1 MIVAALM
8 ATSFSISTQN
18 LQAQGL
24 KVPAPSPAQTLKQS
38 FALSDITVEYSR
50 PSAKGRTIY
59 GDLVP
64 FGKMWRTGANGATK
78 ITFGE
83 NVTVEGMAVPAG
95 TYALYSIPNKDNW
108 EFMLYKDLTLGGNVS
123 EYKATEELIRFKVKP
138 TSITGQS
145 LVAEMPAKGKKKV
158 EAMPLSTYKV
168 ETFTIN
174 IADVAP
180 NMANIELLWEQTR
193 VAFSVKSDIDTKI
206 MKNIE
211 TSLAADTRP
220 YFQAATYYFENGK
233 DIKKASE
240 WVNKAV
246 ELNPKAYWIALLK
259 AKIQMKM
266 MDKTGA
272 LATAADVVKLATDA
286 KNDDYVKMGEQALA
300 DAKKMK

>member
-1 MIVAALM
+1 MNYKKIIVAALI

-38 FALSDITVEYSR
+38 FALSEITVEYSR

-64 FGKMWRTGANGATK
+64 FGKPWRTGANGATK

-83 NVTVEGMAVPAG
+83 NVTVEGLAVPAG
-95 TYALYSIPNKDNW
+95 TYALYSIPNKDSW
-108 EFMLYKDLTLGGNVS
+108 ELMLYKDLTLGGNVAD
-123 EYKATEELIRFKVKP
+123 YKATEELGRFKVKP
-138 TSITGQS
+138 TMLAS
-145 LVAEMPAKGKKKV
+145 
-158 EAMPLSTYKV
+158 KV
-168 ETFTIN
+168 ETFTVN
-174 IADVAP
+174 IADIAP

-266 MDKTGA
+266 MDKKGA
-272 LATAADVVKLATDA
+272 LATAADVIKLATEG

>member
-1 MIVAALM
+1 MNYKKIIVAALI

-50 PSAKGRTIY
+50 PSAKGRAIY
-59 GDLVP
+59 GELVP
-64 FGKMWRTGANGATK
+64 FGKTWRTGANGATK

-83 NVTVEGMAVPAG
+83 NVTVEGLAVPAG
-95 TYALYSIPNKDNW
+95 TYALYSVPNKDSW
-108 EFMLYKDLTLGGNVS
+108 ELMLYKDLTLGGNVAD
-123 EYKATEELIRFKVKP
+123 YKATEELGRFKVKP
-138 TSITGQS
+138 TMLAS
-145 LVAEMPAKGKKKV
+145 
-158 EAMPLSTYKV
+158 KV
-168 ETFTIN
+168 ETFTVN
-174 IADVAP
+174 IADIAP

-220 YFQAATYYFENGK
+220 YFQAASYYFENGK

-266 MDKTGA
+266 MDKKGA
-272 LATAADVVKLATDA
+272 LATAADVIKLATEG

>member
-1 MIVAALM
+1 MNYKKIIVAALI

-18 LQAQGL
+18 LQAQAL

-38 FALSDITVEYSR
+38 FALSEITVEYSR
-50 PSAKGRTIY
+50 PSTKGRTIY

-64 FGKMWRTGANGATK
+64 FGKTWRTAANGATK

-95 TYALYSIPNKDNW
+95 TYALYSVPNKDSW
-108 EFMLYKDLTLGGNVS
+108 EIMLYKDLTLGGNVAD
-123 EYKATEELIRFKVKP
+123 YKATEELGRFKVKP
-138 TSITGQS
+138 TMLGN
-145 LVAEMPAKGKKKV
+145 
-158 EAMPLSTYKV
+158 KV

-174 IADVAP
+174 FADITPTMV
-180 NMANIELLWEQTR
+180 NIELLWEQTR

-211 TSLAADTRP
+211 TSLATDTRP

-259 AKIQMKM
+259 AKIQMKV
-266 MDKTGA
+266 MDKKGA
-272 LATAADVVKLATDA
+272 LASAADVVKLATEA

>member
-1 MIVAALM
+1 MNYKKMIVAALM
-8 ATSFSISTQN
+8 ATSFAISTQN

-24 KVPAPSPAQTLKQS
+24 KMPAPSPAQTLKQS

-50 PSAKGRTIY
+50 PSTKGRTIY

-83 NVTVEGMAVPAG
+83 NVMVEGMAVPAG
-95 TYALYSIPNKDNW
+95 TYALYSIPNKDSW
-108 EFMLYKDLTLGGNVS
+108 ELMLYKDLTLGGNVAD
-123 EYKATEELIRFKVKP
+123 YKATEELIRFKVKP
-138 TSITGQS
+138 TMLGS
-145 LVAEMPAKGKKKV
+145 
-158 EAMPLSTYKV
+158 KV
-168 ETFTIN
+168 ETFTVN
-174 IADVAP
+174 IADIAP
-180 NMANIELLWEQTR
+180 NMANVELLWEQTR

-246 ELNPKAYWIALLK
+246 ENNPKAYWIMLLK

-266 MDKTGA
+266 MDKKGA
-272 LATAADVVKLATDA
+272 LASAADVVKLATEG

>member
-1 MIVAALM
+1 MNYKKIIVAALI

-18 LQAQGL
+18 LQAQAL

-38 FALSDITVEYSR
+38 FALSEITIEYSR
-50 PSAKGRTIY
+50 PSAKGRAIY

-64 FGKMWRTGANGATK
+64 FGKTWRTGANGATK

-83 NVTVEGMAVPAG
+83 NVTVEGLAVPAG
-95 TYALYSIPNKDNW
+95 TYALYSVPNKDSW
-108 EFMLYKDLTLGGNVS
+108 ELMLYKDLTLGGNVAD
-123 EYKATEELIRFKVKP
+123 YKATEELGRFKVKP
-138 TSITGQS
+138 TMLAS
-145 LVAEMPAKGKKKV
+145 
-158 EAMPLSTYKV
+158 KV
-168 ETFTIN
+168 ETFTVN
-174 IADVAP
+174 IADIAP

-211 TSLAADTRP
+211 TSLANDTRP

-266 MDKTGA
+266 MDKKGA
-272 LATAADVVKLATDA
+272 LASAADVVKLATEA
-286 KNDDYVKMGEQALA
+286 KNDDYVKMGEQAIA